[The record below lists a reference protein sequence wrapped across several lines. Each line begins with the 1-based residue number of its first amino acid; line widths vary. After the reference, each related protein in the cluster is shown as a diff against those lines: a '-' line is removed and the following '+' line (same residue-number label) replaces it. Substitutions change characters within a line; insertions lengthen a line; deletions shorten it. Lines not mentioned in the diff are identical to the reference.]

1 MSTHLRSMTA
11 TLALLA
17 LCGMLVTGCA
27 KKEEA
32 PAAATPEAAAG
43 ETPDAAAEAAAP
55 APAPAAPAK
64 FDLASVPLSSATLPP
79 FPYLD
84 WPPAVPANDRY
95 TELKKDFDGI
105 TLIAGREFRAVEGRV
120 ERRSFSIPKE
130 MSQLE
135 VRRNYANLIQQ
146 LGGVQIQQVKP
157 TTSSASISTE
167 AKEIAGPDV
176 DVANLLG
183 LSRYDEG
190 KYEYESYVIRTAD
203 TTAWIVVQTSQYSA
217 VITVV
222 AEKAMTQSVGFVSA
236 DAMKQALAATGR
248 IALQV
253 NFDTD
258 AATLRPDAAPVM
270 AEIVKLLSADPALK
284 LRIEGHTDNSGTAQR
299 NTELSRQR
307 AEAVTAALVAAGI
320 DKARLTSA
328 GFGQDRP
335 VADNA
340 TEAGRA
346 QNRRVELVKT

>member
-1 MSTHLRSMTA
+1 MAIRSRSMTA

-17 LCGMLVTGCA
+17 TFSVLVTGCA
-27 KKEEA
+27 KKQEA
-32 PAAATPEAAAG
+32 PAAATPGSTAT
-43 ETPDAAAEAAAP
+43 ETTDAAAAPPSAAP
-55 APAPAAPAK
+55 SK

-84 WPPAVPANDRY
+84 WPPAVPAGDRH
-95 TELKKDFDGI
+95 TEIKKDFDGI

-135 VRRNYANLIQQ
+135 IRRNYANLIQQ
-146 LGGVQIQQVKP
+146 LGGVQIQQLKP
-157 TTSSASISTE
+157 TTGSASIAAE
-167 AKEIAGPDV
+167 AREIAGPDV
-176 DVANLLG
+176 DVADLLG

-190 KYEYESYVIRTAD
+190 KYEYESYVIRAAD

-222 AEKAMTQSVGFVSA
+222 AEKAMTQSVAFVSA

-258 AATLRPDAAPVM
+258 AATLRPDATPVI

-299 NTELSRQR
+299 NTELSGQR
-307 AEAVTAALVAAGI
+307 AAAVTAALVAAGI
-320 DKARLTSA
+320 GKARLTSA

-340 TEAGRA
+340 TEQGRA
-346 QNRRVELVKT
+346 QNRRVELVKQ

>member
-1 MSTHLRSMTA
+1 MLTRSRSIPA
-11 TLALLA
+11 TLALLGI
-17 LCGMLVTGCA
+17 LITGCG

-32 PAAATPEAAAG
+32 PAAAAPEASASA
-43 ETPDAAAEAAAP
+43 TPTEAPEAAAP
-55 APAPAAPAK
+55 APAAPEK
-64 FDLASVPLSSATLPP
+64 FDLAAVPLSNATLPP

-120 ERRSFSIPKE
+120 ERRVFSIPEE

-146 LGGVQIQQVKP
+146 LGGVQINKLKP
-157 TTSSASISTE
+157 TTSSASVTRE
-167 AKEIAGPDV
+167 AQEIAGPDV
-176 DVANLLG
+176 NVANLLG

-190 KYEYESYVIRTAD
+190 NYEYESFVIRTAD
-203 TTAWIVVQTSQYSA
+203 TTAWIVLQTSRSSV

-222 AEKAMTQSVGFVSA
+222 AEKSMTQSVAFVSA
-236 DAMKQALAATGR
+236 DAMKQALATTGR
-248 IALQV
+248 VALQV

-258 AATLRPDAAPVM
+258 AATLRPDAAPVI

-284 LRIEGHTDNSGTAQR
+284 LRIEGHTDNSGTPQR
-299 NTELSRQR
+299 NSELSRQR
-307 AEAVTAALVAAGI
+307 AEAVTAALVSAGI
-320 DKARLTSA
+320 DKTRLAAA

-346 QNRRVELVKT
+346 QNRRVELVKS